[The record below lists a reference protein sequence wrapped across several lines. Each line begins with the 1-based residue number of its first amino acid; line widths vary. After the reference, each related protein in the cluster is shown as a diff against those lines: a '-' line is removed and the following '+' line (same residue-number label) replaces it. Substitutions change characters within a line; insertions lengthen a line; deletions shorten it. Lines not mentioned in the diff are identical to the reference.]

1 MRAVDGFDFFRTAIA
16 LRAFV
21 LVQRHRAASWKG
33 ANRRVY
39 HVRILAIGRVLDSAR
54 VEISRVAGGAILQGL
69 VDRKSGAEAPLSM
82 PTVAR
87 QEFVVRETGGRT
99 GGVLYLVA
107 TPIGNLEDITL
118 RALRILREADQIAAE
133 DTRHTQKLLT
143 HYEISRPLVSYHE
156 HNEVTRAP
164 ELIVALEQGA
174 KIALVSDAG
183 MPLVSDPGHRLVALC
198 LRHHVPVV
206 PVPGPSASLTALAA
220 SGLPNEEFLF
230 VGFLPPRSG
239 ERRRALERL
248 RIEDRTLI
256 LYEAPHRIAECVA
269 DAREILGD
277 RPACLAREITKVH
290 EEFRRG
296 KLSEIEE
303 SLRDRPAKGEITL
316 LIGAGEA
323 GAGAGL
329 DSSQGL
335 AERVEEL
342 MRQAKLD
349 RKEALKLAAKERGM
363 TRREAYERVVQEKGD
378 AEEEAK

>member
-1 MRAVDGFDFFRTAIA
+1 M
-16 LRAFV
+16 
-21 LVQRHRAASWKG
+21 
-33 ANRRVY
+33 
-39 HVRILAIGRVLDSAR
+39 SAKDEG
-54 VEISRVAGGAILQGL
+54 VGSAGGC
-69 VDRKSGAEAPLSM
+69 
-82 PTVAR
+82 
-87 QEFVVRETGGRT
+87 
-99 GGVLYLVA
+99 LYLVA

-133 DTRHTQKLLT
+133 DTRHTQKLLS

-156 HNEVTRAP
+156 HNEMTRAP

-183 MPLVSDPGHRLVALC
+183 MPLVSDPGHRLVSLC
-198 LRHHVPVV
+198 LRHQIPVV
-206 PVPGPSASLTALAA
+206 PIPGPSAVIAALSA

-230 VGFLPPRSG
+230 VGFLPQRSG

-256 LYEAPHRIAECVA
+256 LYEAPHRIADCVS
-269 DAREILGD
+269 DAKEILGD
-277 RPACLAREITKVH
+277 RPACIAREITKMH

-296 KLSEIEE
+296 KLSELEE
-303 SLRDRPAKGEITL
+303 SLRERPARGEITF

-323 GAGAGL
+323 AAGAGV

-335 AERVEEL
+335 AERVDEL

-349 RKEALKLAAKERGM
+349 RKEALKLAAKERGL
-363 TRREAYERVVQEKGD
+363 TRREAYERVLEEKGQEEED
-378 AEEEAK
+378 AESGTEN

>member
-1 MRAVDGFDFFRTAIA
+1 
-16 LRAFV
+16 V
-21 LVQRHRAASWKG
+21 LS
-33 ANRRVY
+33 
-39 HVRILAIGRVLDSAR
+39 
-54 VEISRVAGGAILQGL
+54 
-69 VDRKSGAEAPLSM
+69 
-82 PTVAR
+82 
-87 QEFVVRETGGRT
+87 ETGKT
-99 GGVLYLVA
+99 TAGVLYLVA

-164 ELIVALEQGA
+164 ELVVALEQGA

-183 MPLVSDPGHRLVALC
+183 MPLVSDPGHRLVSLC
-198 LRHHVPVV
+198 LRHHIPVV

-230 VGFLPPRSG
+230 VGFLPQRSG

-256 LYEAPHRIAECVA
+256 LYEAPHRIAECIA

-277 RPACLAREITKVH
+277 RPACLARELTKVH

-296 KLSEIEE
+296 LLSEIEQ
-303 SLRDRPAKGEITL
+303 SLRERPAKGEITL

-323 GAGAGL
+323 AAGAGV

-335 AERVEEL
+335 AERVDEL

-349 RKEALKLAAKERGM
+349 RKEALKLAAKERGL
-363 TRREAYERVVQEKGD
+363 TRREAYDRVLEERQG
-378 AEEEAK
+378 EE